1 MKIAVIG
8 AGGVGGFIAAMLA
21 RAGEYVCVIARN
33 SQKEVIERNG
43 IVVQIGGKSLCAH
56 PSKVTDD
63 PSNLSE
69 TFDAVLFCT
78 KGYDLESAAV
88 SAKSIVDEH
97 TILVPL
103 GNGVANAQRVKR
115 TYPGNEVAN
124 GAIYIVSH
132 LKEPG
137 CIEVKGKGAYMVIG
151 TDSNIPSSV
160 EKLAETL
167 QKAGIKTKASGE
179 ITTEVWKKF
188 LLISA
193 MATLT
198 SCYDEPMGA
207 VLKEHGKELD
217 RILREIMAVGVAEG
231 AKLSIDDMK
240 RVKEQIEKVPYDSP
254 TSMWLDFR
262 AGKKSELE
270 ELSGYVVKKGAEHN
284 IAVPLMQKCYE
295 ELKSR

>member
-1 MKIAVIG
+1 MKIAVVG
-8 AGGVGGFIAAMLA
+8 AGGVGGFIAAMLS
-21 RAGEYVCVIARN
+21 RSGEYVCVVARN
-33 SQKEVIERNG
+33 SQKEAIERSG
-43 IVVQIGGKSLCAH
+43 IVVQIGGKSLCAR
-56 PSKVTDD
+56 PSKVTED

-78 KGYDLESAAV
+78 KGYDLESAAASV
-88 SAKSIVDEH
+88 KSIVDEH
-97 TILVPL
+97 TLLVTL
-103 GNGVANAQRVKR
+103 GNGVSNAQRVER
-115 TYPGNEVAN
+115 IYPGNEVAN

-132 LKEPG
+132 LKKPG
-137 CIEVKGKGAYMVIG
+137 CIEVKGKGAYIVIG
-151 TDSNIPSSV
+151 TDSKIPNSLQR
-160 EKLAETL
+160 LAETL
-167 QKAGIKTKASGE
+167 QKAGIKTKASSE

-207 VLKEHGKELD
+207 VLKEHEKELD

-231 AKLSIDDMK
+231 AKLDADDIK

-262 AGKKSELE
+262 AGRRSELE
-270 ELSGYVVKKGAEHN
+270 ELSGYVVKKGAEHD
-284 IAVPLMQKCYE
+284 IVVPLMQKCYE
-295 ELKSR
+295 ELKSG

>member
-1 MKIAVIG
+1 MKIAVVG
-8 AGGVGGFIAAMLA
+8 AGGVGGFVAAMLS
-21 RAGEYVCVIARN
+21 RSGEYVTVIARN
-33 SQKEVIERNG
+33 SQKEAIERNG
-43 IVVQIGGKSLCAH
+43 IVVRIGGESLLAA

-63 PSNLSE
+63 PSSLCE

-78 KGYDLESAAV
+78 KGYDLESAAASV
-88 SAKSIVDEH
+88 KSMVDER
-97 TILVPL
+97 TLLVTL
-103 GNGVANAQRVKR
+103 GNGVSNAR
-115 TYPGNEVAN
+115 TVERIYPGNEVAN

-137 CIEVKGKGAYMVIG
+137 CIEVKGKGAYIVIG
-151 TDSNIPSSV
+151 MDSKMPKSV
-160 EKLAETL
+160 KKLAETL
-167 QKAGIKTKASGE
+167 QKAGIKTKSSSE

-198 SCYDEPMGA
+198 SCHDEPMGA
-207 VLKEHGKELD
+207 VLKEHGNELD
-217 RILREIMAVGVAEG
+217 RILQEIAAVGVAEG
-231 AKLSIDDMK
+231 AKLDEGDIE
-240 RVKEQIEKVPYDSP
+240 RVREQVAKVPYDSP

-262 AGKKSELE
+262 SGKRSELE
-270 ELSGYVVKKGAEHN
+270 ELSGYVVKKGAEYG